1 MFCFGSDTLI
11 ASKRH
16 FSHALWK
23 VTMYTLSISVQICDN
38 GQSFCLQLSS
48 SRSCSVLGVDLSAS
62 LGIWLP
68 EKRLFLDSIV
78 IYLTVNCRY

>member
-1 MFCFGSDTLI
+1 MFCFASHTLI

-16 FSHALWK
+16 VSHALWK

-48 SRSCSVLGVDLSAS
+48 SRSCSVLRVDLRAT
-62 LGIWLP
+62 LGAWLP
-68 EKRLFLDSIV
+68 EKRLFLDCIV
-78 IYLTVNCRY
+78 IYRTANCRY